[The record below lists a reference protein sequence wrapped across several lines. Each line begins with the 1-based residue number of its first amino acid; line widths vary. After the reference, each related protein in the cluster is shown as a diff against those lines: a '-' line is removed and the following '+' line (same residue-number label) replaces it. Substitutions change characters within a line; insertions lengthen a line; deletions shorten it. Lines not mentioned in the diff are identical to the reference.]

1 MEKNI
6 RRRYQILILLLIF
19 LVSIPAQARKWTDA
33 KGRTIEADFVGADPD
48 DDSKVV
54 LEKKDGKTV
63 SIPVFKLSA
72 KDQKYI
78 TDKLGFKKTK
88 ADPQSEEESA
98 NSANSS
104 NAALSAGKQS
114 EPIQRR

>member
-33 KGRTIEADFVGADPD
+33 KGRTIEADFVGAAPD

-63 SIPVFKLSA
+63 SIPVSKLSA

-104 NAALSAGKQS
+104 NAGLSAGKQS